1 MRLQVLVGGPEGLA
15 AAGTRIRYRR
25 LIPALARLGIQL
37 TITPMDRLGGDP
49 ASEADVLLF
58 SKITD
63 ARSLV
68 LAGQLKGSGPL
79 VGIDLFDDYFSQSD
93 RSALSGQRRWLSAIA
108 ADLDFA
114 LCSTAAMAT
123 AVRPAL
129 AEVPLHLLADPIGE
143 PVPAATWL
151 AARQQRSLERASAH
165 LSVLWFGMGDNPH
178 FAVGLEDLAAQADH
192 LQALMS
198 EGRRLSLT
206 VLTNPRALG
215 AGGLRRLAA
224 LPLEAQVEEWS
235 ETLETQ
241 RLREA
246 DVAFLPVRRDP
257 FSIAKSPNRVLS
269 ALLQGCQVL
278 CPGRPD
284 QGNLAPF
291 TYNHG
296 ADLARDLEGGSLRW
310 GPHSR
315 AALAE
320 RLASTADPAQE
331 ALGLQTFLAGLR
343 PRGRTGEPG
352 GPLVVV
358 VGSAIEP
365 ARLTALGRLRC
376 LIVASPVAPRQ
387 LQGDLWFEACNGI
400 PGALVGL
407 SPRLLDQLPAER
419 RGALLAAGAD
429 ALPGGRWRFPML
441 HLAELLAPGGGGA
454 QHAAVLQLALQAGS
468 LPEKAVC
475 IAAAQDLCRWL
486 IHGLLPE
493 ARLISAEPQ
502 AELLP

>member
-1 MRLQVLVGGPEGLA
+1 MRLKVLVGGPEGLA
-15 AAGTRIRYRR
+15 AAGTRIRYQR

-37 TITPMDRLGGDP
+37 TITPMDRLGGEP

-68 LAGQLKGSGPL
+68 LAGQLKGTGPL
-79 VGIDLFDDYFSQSD
+79 VGIDLFDNYFSQSD
-93 RSALSGQRRWLSAIA
+93 RSALTGQRRWLSAIA

-114 LCSTAAMAT
+114 LCSTPAMAA
-123 AVRPAL
+123 AVRSAL

-143 PVPAATWL
+143 PVPEPAWL
-151 AARQQRSLERASAH
+151 AAREQRRQERASAH

-192 LQALMS
+192 LQALVG

-224 LPLEAQVEEWS
+224 LPLEARVEEWS
-235 ETLETQ
+235 EALEIQ

-284 QGNLAPF
+284 RWPLAPF

-296 ADLARDLEGGSLRW
+296 ADLTRDLEGGSLRW
-310 GPHSR
+310 GPNSR

-320 RLASTADPAQE
+320 LLESTADPGRE
-331 ALGLQTFLAGLR
+331 ALGLQTFLAGLG
-343 PRGRTGEPG
+343 PRGRSG
-352 GPLVVV
+352 GSIRPIVVV
-358 VGSAIEP
+358 VGSAIEA
-365 ARLTALGRLRC
+365 ARLTTLGRLDC

-387 LQGDLWFEACNGI
+387 LRGDLWFEACNGT
-400 PGALVGL
+400 PGAVVGL
-407 SPRLLDQLPAER
+407 SRRLLEQLSAER
-419 RGALLAAGAD
+419 RSALLAAGAD
-429 ALPGGRWRFPML
+429 ALPGGRWRFPL
-441 HLAELLAPGGGGA
+441 LNLAELLAPGGGGA
-454 QHAAVLQLALQAGS
+454 MHAAVLQLALQASS
-468 LPEKAVC
+468 LTEKAVC
-475 IAAAQDLCRWL
+475 IAAAQDLCQWL
-486 IHGLLPE
+486 ISGLLPQ

-502 AELLP
+502 VELLP